1 MNRLR
6 LALAVAALV
15 STAACSATR
24 SIARPTSLASFAAA
38 TQLESGPIDLVVGSP
53 ATKVTVPG
61 GDAWPDDEPRGTLR
75 LVRVTHAG
83 LAVAQPGE
91 PHLLQPNDIRGYDT
105 SNHGVGAMEGL
116 VLGLVAGFTV
126 GAAAGVIAGD
136 DPPCDQNQSFG
147 CLSHETAGDKAA
159 IGGILGGITGAL
171 SGLFIGA
178 FIGHTDH
185 YVFY

>member
-6 LALAVAALV
+6 FALAVTALV
-15 STAACSATR
+15 STGACSATH
-24 SIARPTSLASFAAA
+24 SIARPASLASFAVA
-38 TQLESGPIDLVVGSP
+38 TQFESGPIDLVVGSP
-53 ATKVTVPG
+53 ATKVTVAG
-61 GDAWPDDEPRGTLR
+61 AAAWDDEPGGTLR

-83 LAVAQPGE
+83 IAVAPPGE
-91 PHLLQPNDIRGYDT
+91 PHLLQLNELRGYDT

-116 VLGLVAGFTV
+116 VWGLVAGFTV
-126 GAAAGVIAGD
+126 GAVAGVIAGD
-136 DPPCDQNQSFG
+136 DPPCDPNEW

-178 FIGHTDH
+178 LIGHTDH
-185 YVFY
+185 TVFF